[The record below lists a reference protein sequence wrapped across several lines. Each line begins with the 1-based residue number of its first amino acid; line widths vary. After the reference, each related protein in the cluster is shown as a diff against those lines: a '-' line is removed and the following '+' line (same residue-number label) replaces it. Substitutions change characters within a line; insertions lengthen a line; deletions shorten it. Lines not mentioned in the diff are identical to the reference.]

1 MGGAY
6 DEIISIPF
14 EGWCLLIGYYKRP
27 LKVIWLI
34 RLEQNME
41 AIQYSFYLGYALGA
55 AFGLITSGL
64 DPAIAGDVGQP
75 SKLNTRETLR
85 EIRKRSSSYARNFAM
100 FGAMYSGTECLI
112 ETVSP
117 C

>member
-1 MGGAY
+1 MRWQS
-6 DEIISIPF
+6 SIP
-14 EGWCLLIGYYKRP
+14 
-27 LKVIWLI
+27 
-34 RLEQNME
+34 
-41 AIQYSFYLGYALGA
+41 FYLGYALGA

-112 ETVSP
+112 ETVSS